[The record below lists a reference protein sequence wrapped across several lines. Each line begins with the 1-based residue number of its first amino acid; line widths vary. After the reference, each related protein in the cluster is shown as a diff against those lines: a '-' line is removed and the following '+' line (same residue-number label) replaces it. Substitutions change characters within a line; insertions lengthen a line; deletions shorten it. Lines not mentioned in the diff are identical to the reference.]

1 LNKRQRRDVLDE
13 VAMNKLA
20 YSIADAASLAG
31 VGITKIKQAI
41 RRRELE
47 ARKAGRRTLVTHA
60 ALSAWIDGLPK
71 IHDRN
76 HRSSATYDGSLAAD
90 RESS

>member
-1 LNKRQRRDVLDE
+1 LNQRQRRGVSDE

-31 VGITKIKQAI
+31 VGITKIKQAV
-41 RRRELE
+41 RLRELE
-47 ARKAGRRTLVTHA
+47 ARKAGRRTLITHA

-71 IHDRN
+71 IHDR
-76 HRSSATYDGSLAAD
+76 SAS
-90 RESS
+90 